1 MSNTLLYSFLF
12 MCFFKIKYEGTKQK
26 LMEMVNFIFLLK
38 VIKYPAG
45 YRISSKSAGYLAK
58 KTDTGYPAKVN
69 IRPDNIRPPDI
80 RPNPI
85 IFIGV

>member
-1 MSNTLLYSFLF
+1 

-38 VIKYPAG
+38 IIKYPAG
-45 YRISSKSAGYLAK
+45 YRIFSKSAGYPAK
-58 KTDTGYPAKVN
+58 KTDTEYPAKVN